1 MHFFQILK
9 NFRAFW
15 VFVLSYRA
23 NSKRR
28 NDKKFTKPHFSGKLN
43 NGVLFSNVSADY
55 LDEISPK
62 SSIWT
67 NNHLVGNNVQ
77 YLEQ

>member
-1 MHFFQILK
+1 MHSFQILK
-9 NFRAFW
+9 NFLAFR
-15 VFVLSYRA
+15 VFLLRFRA

-28 NDKKFTKPHFSGKLN
+28 NEKKFTKPHFSGKLN
-43 NGVLFSNVSADY
+43 NGVLFSDVCTDH
-55 LDEISPK
+55 LDEKCPK